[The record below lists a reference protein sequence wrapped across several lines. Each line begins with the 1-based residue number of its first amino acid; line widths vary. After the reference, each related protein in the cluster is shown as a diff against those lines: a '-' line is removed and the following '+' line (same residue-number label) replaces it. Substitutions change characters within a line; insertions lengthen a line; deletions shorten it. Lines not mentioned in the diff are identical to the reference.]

1 MIRVSEERDK
11 QDIHDYLVE
20 MKESNQEVKV
30 HHNCRRKFTD
40 SRKKSSDEETSSKR
54 LRSSLEKRFN
64 WKTHCV
70 ICEKVI
76 DFIHESYHEV
86 MIN

>member
-1 MIRVSEERDK
+1 MNNRNSCFSINTCVICKLQIGENAPANVLFKKGLETMIRVSEERDK

-40 SRKKSSDEETSSKR
+40 SRKKSSDEENI
-54 LRSSLEKRFN
+54 F
-64 WKTHCV
+64 
-70 ICEKVI
+70 
-76 DFIHESYHEV
+76 
-86 MIN
+86 